1 MGNIY
6 NKPKKINDKNIPAIA
21 LKQIMTEMIN
31 DCEVCER
38 KKLNG
43 YLVQSVIEDKEIFIC
58 DFCSGTIRLS
68 L

>member
-6 NKPKKINDKNIPAIA
+6 SKAEKINDKNIPAIA

-38 KKLNG
+38 KNVNG
-43 YLVQSVIEDKEIFIC
+43 YLVQSVIEYKEIFIC
-58 DFCSGTIRLS
+58 DFCCGL
-68 L
+68 